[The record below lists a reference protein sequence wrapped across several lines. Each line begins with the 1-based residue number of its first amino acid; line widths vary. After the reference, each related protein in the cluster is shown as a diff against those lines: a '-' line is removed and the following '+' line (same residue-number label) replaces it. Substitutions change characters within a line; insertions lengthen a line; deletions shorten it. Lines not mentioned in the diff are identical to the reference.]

1 MRELINRLRY
11 LAGRRSFERELDAEV
26 QFHIEARA
34 EELAQGGMSLRVA
47 LAQARREFGPGA
59 SMREETRSAWQLQW
73 LEDLVS
79 DLRYAARAFRRNPI
93 FAATAIAC
101 LALGIGANTT
111 MFSIVNE
118 ALLSTPSCRDPRT
131 LVHVMIGGNSHA
143 PMREYRFV
151 RDAGIFAGLGGE
163 NENYEA
169 NWSHGGGTD
178 RLYVVQVTG
187 NYFDVTGIPL
197 AFGRPT
203 RDEADTVVISHR
215 FWQTRL
221 GGDANVI
228 GRKLVL
234 DGAPYTVAG
243 VLPRDHRTVVGFGFA
258 PDLYMPISGGASVS
272 GDKSIV
278 AFYGRLPQ
286 DMTRQIAFQ
295 RLKSVC
301 AELDRIYPDGGNHK
315 WQWDITVNPVAGL
328 KDDPFPLEAFA
339 GFLMVI
345 TGLVLLIACA
355 NVASLLLARASSR
368 TRELAVRLSIGA
380 SRGRLVRQLLAE
392 SLLLAFCGTGAGL
405 LLNLALTSAVNRVRL
420 PLPIPIQFLI
430 QPDARL
436 LVYAIAVAL
445 VCSLAA
451 GLIPALKST
460 RGALGVALKREE
472 HQVGRSRLTLRDA
485 LVVGQLAVSIVLLCA
500 GFLFMR
506 NLTKAGSMSP
516 GFDVDRTVW
525 ADMRLVPQSYSDPA
539 KIRLIAGA
547 ALERLRGLPG
557 VDSAAGVR
565 VVPLNDN
572 WHSQSRLF
580 LDGGAQPVQVR
591 FMNNYVTDEYFQ
603 TMGIH
608 LLQGRE
614 FLPTDN
620 RQAPRVAVLNQN
632 MAAAL
637 FGPANPLGH
646 SIAFD
651 RGKPIRIVG
660 VAANSKYFTLG
671 EQNVFAYYEPY
682 AQWDGSIVNLHFLLR
697 TALLPDTL
705 VAPVDRALAS
715 LDPTAALETKPM
727 SRALVLAMLPSRVGA
742 ILLGSMGLLGLLLA
756 SIGLYGTLLYA
767 VSCRIR
773 EIGLRV
779 ALGATPAGILRLVI
793 RQSVTLLALGL
804 CIGIALAVY
813 AVRPLAMF
821 LIPDVRPT
829 DAANFV
835 VTAAVLSAV
844 ALVATV
850 APALRA
856 LRVDPMVALRHE

>member
-1 MRELINRLRY
+1 MKELINRLRY
-11 LAGRRSFERELDAEV
+11 LAGRPRFERELDAEV
-26 QFHIEARA
+26 QFHIETRA
-34 EELAQGGMSLRVA
+34 EELAQGGMSLRAA
-47 LAQARREFGPGA
+47 LAQARREFGSGA
-59 SMREETRSAWQLQW
+59 HMREETRSAWQLQW
-73 LEDLVS
+73 LEDLAS
-79 DLRYAARAFRRNPI
+79 DLRYAARAFRRNPV
-93 FAATAIAC
+93 FAVTAIAC

-111 MFSIVNE
+111 MFSIVGE
-118 ALLSTPSCRDPRT
+118 ALLSTPSCRDPRS
-131 LVHVMIGGNSHA
+131 LVHIRIGGNSHA

-163 NENYEA
+163 NESYEA

-178 RLYVVQVTG
+178 RLYVVQATG

-197 AFGRPT
+197 AFGRPI
-203 RDEADTVVISHR
+203 RADEADTVVIAYR

-258 PDLYMPISGGASVS
+258 PDLYMPVS

-278 AFYGRLPQ
+278 AFYGRLPRG
-286 DMTRQIAFQ
+286 MTRQIAYQ
-295 RLKSVC
+295 RLKAVC

-315 WQWDITVNPVAGL
+315 WQADITVDPVSGL
-328 KDDPFPLEAFA
+328 QDDPFPLEAFA
-339 GFLMVI
+339 GFLMAV

-355 NVASLLLARASSR
+355 NVASLMLARASSR
-368 TRELAVRLSIGA
+368 SHELAVRLSIGA
-380 SRGRLVRQLLAE
+380 SQGRLVRQLLAE
-392 SLLLAFCGTGAGL
+392 SLLLALFGTGAGL
-405 LLNLALTSAVNRVRL
+405 LLNLALTSAINGVRL

-436 LVYAIAVAL
+436 LVYSIAVAL

-451 GLIPALKST
+451 GLIPALKGT
-460 RGALGVALKREE
+460 RGALGIALKREE
-472 HQVGRSRLTLRDA
+472 HQVGRTRFTLRDA

-516 GFDVDRTVW
+516 GFDADRTVW
-525 ADMRLVPQSYSDPA
+525 ADMRLVPQSYGDPV
-539 KIRLIAGA
+539 KIRLLSAA

-557 VDSAAGVR
+557 VTSAAGVR

-572 WHSQSRLF
+572 WHQQATLF
-580 LDGGAQPVQVR
+580 LDGGAQSVVVR
-591 FMNNYVTDEYFQ
+591 FMNNYVTEQYFQ

-637 FGPANPLGH
+637 FGAANPVGH
-646 SIAFD
+646 TVALV

-682 AQWDGSIVNLHFLLR
+682 AQWDGSIVNLHFLVR
-697 TALLPDTL
+697 TAAPDAL
-705 VAPVDRALAS
+705 VTPINRALAS

-767 VSCRIR
+767 VSRRIR

-779 ALGATPAGILRLVI
+779 ALGATPAGILLLVI
-793 RQSVTLLALGL
+793 RQSATLLALGL
-804 CIGIALAVY
+804 GIGIALAVY

-856 LRVDPMVALRHE
+856 LRVDPTVALRHE